1 MMNNTKL
8 YKDTFNKQHICHF
21 VILLLFKT
29 TSFSSNI
36 SQYLS
41 FSAFSASF
49 NEQPKPY
56 IGNLIRK
63 EMILKN
69 TVKLGDAQEDQRP
82 MRGGTQPGEKPTS
95 GHRTGPQMLPLPVAL
110 HYPDINYVID

>member
-1 MMNNTKL
+1 
-8 YKDTFNKQHICHF
+8 
-21 VILLLFKT
+21 
-29 TSFSSNI
+29 
-36 SQYLS
+36 
-41 FSAFSASF
+41 
-49 NEQPKPY
+49 
-56 IGNLIRK
+56 
-63 EMILKN
+63 MILKN